1 MLLVLLFTLLF
12 ETDMKRKEFYLN
24 CVMMFAKASLETY
37 KQVDLDFCA
46 QSSLDLMDAVS
57 EKWNA
62 KYGTPIFE

>member
-1 MLLVLLFTLLF
+1 
-12 ETDMKRKEFYLN
+12 
-24 CVMMFAKASLETY
+24 MFAKASLETY